1 MQIPLLI
8 LNRMSLRVIFLFM
21 KYLTIPDS
29 VAKQK
34 KNQHILLL
42 LHYAAI
48 RGEKI
53 ALKFIINK
61 VAILIPFLTV
71 GIIKLYLADIFPISG
86 IIKKCVARFYTVV
99 I

>member
-34 KNQHILLL
+34 INQHIILLL
-42 LHYAAI
+42 LFFYAAI
-48 RGEKI
+48 IGEKI
-53 ALKFIINK
+53 ALKFFSYLSIE
-61 VAILIPFLTV
+61 VLIF
-71 GIIKLYLADIFPISG
+71 
-86 IIKKCVARFYTVV
+86 
-99 I
+99 